1 LNSQSDSHS
10 LRLTHLEHAI
20 NHADCAVSA
29 GFDDVRVGA
38 QRESH
43 VTVRKNLGHVSD
55 RHALREQDGRA
66 RMPERMKRQARQVLS
81 AAVLTLLIDN
91 CRMLAV
97 CSRSSGGKW
106 REEGSSFVFTTRD
119 GRPLDGGNVTRDLKR
134 LLVRTW
140 IGIRRKDRVGAEQ
153 CWDSDDHVIGQRRRG
168 KCRDPGWTKTPI
180 ASIGLLPVRRF
191 VRKQGMSKT
200 IAPRRRLNGRVLH

>member
-20 NHADCAVSA
+20 HHADCAVSA

-91 CRMLAV
+91 FRMLAV
-97 CSRSSGGKW
+97 WVPAPLVVNGARKAQALSLRLATAGRS
-106 REEGSSFVFTTRD
+106 T
-119 GRPLDGGNVTRDLKR
+119 
-134 LLVRTW
+134 
-140 IGIRRKDRVGAEQ
+140 GA
-153 CWDSDDHVIGQRRRG
+153 
-168 KCRDPGWTKTPI
+168 T
-180 ASIGLLPVRRF
+180 
-191 VRKQGMSKT
+191 
-200 IAPRRRLNGRVLH
+200 